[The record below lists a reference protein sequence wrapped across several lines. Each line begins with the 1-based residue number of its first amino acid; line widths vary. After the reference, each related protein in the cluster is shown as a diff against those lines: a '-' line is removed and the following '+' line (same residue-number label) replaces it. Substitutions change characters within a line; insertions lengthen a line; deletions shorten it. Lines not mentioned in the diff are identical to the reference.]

1 VRRTWFI
8 AVVLAA
14 LAAFAAPA
22 GARAPDVS
30 LNVLAPGESGGLPPD
45 AHSTD
50 QLALYDSLTPLSGRH
65 LSLAQV
71 RSHFKAEN
79 FKPIGATT
87 VEPTPRAGLTIKRD
101 RWNVPHIYGRTR
113 ADAYYGLGWV
123 AAHDRSLLTQLG
135 RGAARAAAADVPGLN
150 AFGLVTS
157 GKTFT
162 PSKQSEALLTH
173 EQALLKRTYGAKGR
187 AMIADMR
194 AYAQGVTAQFRHAGI
209 AMAPWT
215 VNDEIA
221 VTTFIGSIFGNGGGK
236 EADNAGLLARMRQ
249 DLGARHGQGAWQDLM
264 EANDPETPTTTEKT
278 FRYGNPVGG
287 PTPGSPL
294 IDPGSLQLAA
304 DPSQRKLASN
314 FLVVAPE
321 RSASGDPLA
330 VMGPQLGYY
339 YPEIVFEADVHA
351 PGLRAQGAFT
361 PGGGPYMLI
370 GRTKNYAWSLTSA
383 SNDNQDE
390 FLDRLCNPDGSA
402 PTRESDHYRY
412 KGRCRAMTT
421 FDAGSIAGAGAAT
434 FRRTVHG
441 PVVGTATI
449 HGRPYA
455 VARDRSTYGRDALS
469 LGALR
474 DMTMGLGSTPRK
486 FFRAANQFGFTFNW
500 PYVNRHHVAYFSTGR
515 LPIRAPGTNP
525 MLPTLGTGRY
535 EWRGFLSLGRHPHD
549 ADPPEGLFYNWNNKP
564 AKGWISGDDDHAYG
578 SLHRV
583 ELYDHFPAKARLQD
597 VVSIMNNAATQDL
610 RAVKLWPVIRKV
622 IAGTPAPDALTQ
634 TAASMITNWRRA
646 GGSRLDSDLDGRI
659 DQRGAAVMDAAWP
672 LLAKAVMRGGLGR
685 DTDAAADLIGV
696 GGGASSGGSSF
707 GGGWYGYVSKDLRRI
722 TGAKVRGPFK
732 VRYCGGGDL
741 ARCRAAVWGALREA
755 KDQLVA
761 ADGADPHSW
770 YADATKERITFKPG
784 LIPNSMRWTN
794 RATFQQVLQL
804 TH

>member
-173 EQALLKRTYGAKGR
+173 EQGLLKRTYGAKGR

-264 EANDPETPTTTEKT
+264 EADDPETPTTTEKT
-278 FRYGNPVGG
+278 FRYGNHVGG

-321 RSASGDPLA
+321 RSA
-330 VMGPQLGYY
+330 
-339 YPEIVFEADVHA
+339 
-351 PGLRAQGAFT
+351 
-361 PGGGPYMLI
+361 
-370 GRTKNYAWSLTSA
+370 
-383 SNDNQDE
+383 
-390 FLDRLCNPDGSA
+390 
-402 PTRESDHYRY
+402 
-412 KGRCRAMTT
+412 
-421 FDAGSIAGAGAAT
+421 
-434 FRRTVHG
+434 
-441 PVVGTATI
+441 
-449 HGRPYA
+449 
-455 VARDRSTYGRDALS
+455 
-469 LGALR
+469 
-474 DMTMGLGSTPRK
+474 
-486 FFRAANQFGFTFNW
+486 
-500 PYVNRHHVAYFSTGR
+500 
-515 LPIRAPGTNP
+515 
-525 MLPTLGTGRY
+525 
-535 EWRGFLSLGRHPHD
+535 
-549 ADPPEGLFYNWNNKP
+549 
-564 AKGWISGDDDHAYG
+564 
-578 SLHRV
+578 
-583 ELYDHFPAKARLQD
+583 
-597 VVSIMNNAATQDL
+597 
-610 RAVKLWPVIRKV
+610 
-622 IAGTPAPDALTQ
+622 
-634 TAASMITNWRRA
+634 
-646 GGSRLDSDLDGRI
+646 
-659 DQRGAAVMDAAWP
+659 
-672 LLAKAVMRGGLGR
+672 
-685 DTDAAADLIGV
+685 
-696 GGGASSGGSSF
+696 
-707 GGGWYGYVSKDLRRI
+707 
-722 TGAKVRGPFK
+722 
-732 VRYCGGGDL
+732 
-741 ARCRAAVWGALREA
+741 
-755 KDQLVA
+755 
-761 ADGADPHSW
+761 
-770 YADATKERITFKPG
+770 
-784 LIPNSMRWTN
+784 
-794 RATFQQVLQL
+794 
-804 TH
+804 